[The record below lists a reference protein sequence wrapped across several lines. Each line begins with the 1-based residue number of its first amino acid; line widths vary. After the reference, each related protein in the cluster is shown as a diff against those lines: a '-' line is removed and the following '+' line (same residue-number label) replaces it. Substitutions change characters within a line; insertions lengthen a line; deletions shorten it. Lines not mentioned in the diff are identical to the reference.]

1 MVVACL
7 GASHTEA
14 KANGSYNWIG
24 DLQSRPQ
31 NVSIRFVNLGV
42 GGDLAYS
49 ALKRLP
55 QVIQCR
61 PNKVVVLIGTNDVV
75 TTIFQNAR
83 RFLGTWKRLPQEPSP
98 KWYEENLRQIVR
110 RLNNETTAHVAL
122 CSLAVIGEDPES
134 MDTPQREV
142 NKRIEEYSAIVK
154 RIAHEESASYI
165 PFYERMHEQIVDLLA
180 APSPNSVSYP
190 CIEMRSDSSYSTRV
204 LMRSGNRM
212 DGDSI
217 PTASI
222 SIVVVERY
230 WPISCRNSSPLNA
243 CVAQLAFLL
252 SDGFPQYAL
261 PVLRIER
268 SRHVRMPSL

>member
-1 MVVACL
+1 MNNSSAMQIPSNSMVVACL

-14 KANGSYNWIG
+14 KGGGSYDWIG

-31 NVSIRFVNLGV
+31 NASIRFVNLGV
-42 GGDLAYS
+42 GGDLAYN

-55 QVIQCR
+55 QVTQCR

-154 RIAHEESASYI
+154 RIAHEESVSYI
-165 PFYERMHEQIVDLLA
+165 PFYERMHEQIVA
-180 APSPNSVSYP
+180 SPGRAFTEFSFLSMYRDAFRLFVLHKSLDEIGKQNGWRFHSDGIHLNS
-190 CIEMRSDSSYSTRV
+190 
-204 LMRSGNRM
+204 RSGKILT
-212 DGDSI
+212 DL
-217 PTASI
+217 
-222 SIVVVERY
+222 VQEF
-230 WPISCRNSSPLNA
+230 
-243 CVAQLAFLL
+243 VAA
-252 SDGFPQYAL
+252 
-261 PVLRIER
+261 
-268 SRHVRMPSL
+268 